1 MLNHK
6 HSHFMKKVLRALPI
20 VLVLAFASSLVAAQ
34 DSSGNTGDATQ
45 GRTLSVVGIGSA
57 SGTPDIAFIQVGIEV
72 QNENVGTAVDEVNQR
87 MNEVITALKDAGIP
101 ETDIRTTNFSV
112 NQQQQPRP
120 AGQTASDTAQD
131 IYAVSNIAQVRV
143 ANIDDISNIIQL
155 ALDSGANRMYGLNFG
170 IEDSAAL
177 ISQARQNAVANA
189 RARAEELASE
199 FGVTLGEPITINEYD
214 SGGNPVALESASMG
228 GAAPAPIISQGQQSV
243 SIRLEV
249 TFEITSAAD

>member
-6 HSHFMKKVLRALPI
+6 HSHFMKTILHALPI
-20 VLVLAFASSLVAAQ
+20 VLVLAFASNLVAAQ
-34 DSSGNTGDATQ
+34 DSSGDMGDATQ
-45 GRTLSVVGIGSA
+45 GRTLSVVGTGSA

-87 MNEVITALKDAGIP
+87 MNEVIAALKDAGIP
-101 ETDIRTTNFSV
+101 ETDIRTTNYSV
-112 NQQQQPRP
+112 NQQQQPMP
-120 AGQTASDTAQD
+120 AGQTASDTTQD
-131 IYAVSNIAQVRV
+131 IYVVSNIAQVRV

-214 SGGNPVALESASMG
+214 SGGTPVAFESAGMG

-249 TFEITSAAD
+249 TFEITSAAE